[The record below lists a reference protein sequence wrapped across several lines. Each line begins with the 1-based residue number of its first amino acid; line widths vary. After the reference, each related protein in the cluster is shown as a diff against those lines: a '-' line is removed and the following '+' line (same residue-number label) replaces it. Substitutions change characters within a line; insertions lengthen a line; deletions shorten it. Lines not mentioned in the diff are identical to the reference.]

1 MAHEKYPVKYFE
13 KKNFFFCLCLLGHS
27 NDIHLNCS
35 RGIAHEQELMH
46 EKSIILKFC
55 IRIKHLEV

>member
-13 KKNFFFCLCLLGHS
+13 KKFFFCLCLLGHS